1 MQKKPKQQ
9 RLFYALWPDNTVRKQ
24 LTALKS
30 NIEQKFQPFSLA
42 WPMLA
47 GNFHITLA
55 FLGNIPSEKTDCL
68 LSATDKI
75 TFKPFDF
82 ILNHLG
88 VFNKNK
94 VLWLGM
100 DTEPADLII
109 LVSQLENVALH
120 CGLPMEKR
128 PFKPH
133 LTLFR
138 KVKDIPDIEV
148 QPIYWKARDFCLVSS
163 VSSLAGVKYEIV
175 KRWL

>member
-9 RLFYALWPDNTVRKQ
+9 RLFYALWPDNIVRKQ
-24 LTALKS
+24 LTTLKS
-30 NIEQKFQPFSLA
+30 NIELKSPQFSLA
-42 WPMLA
+42 RPMLPE
-47 GNFHITLA
+47 NFHITLA
-55 FLGNIPSEKTDCL
+55 FLGNVSSEKTDCL
-68 LSATDKI
+68 LSVTRKI

-82 ILNHLG
+82 ILSHFG

-94 VLWLGM
+94 VFWLGM
-100 DTEPADLII
+100 DNEPAE
-109 LVSQLENVALH
+109 LVNLVNQLENAVVS

-138 KVKDIPDIEV
+138 KVKGLPDIEV
-148 QPIYWKARDFCLVSS
+148 QPVYWKARDFCLVSS
-163 VSSLAGVKYEIV
+163 VSTLTGVKYEVV